1 MTLGIND
8 VHHNVGTTMLSVVML
23 SVVILSDITLSVV
36 APNVTAGIAK
46 GGALTGSTRVGFGFG
61 LAYRHATR
69 TKIPSAP

>member
-8 VHHNVGTTMLSVVML
+8 VQHDVGIIML
-23 SVVILSDITLSVV
+23 SVVILSVIMLSVV
-36 APNVTAGIAK
+36 APNVTDGIAK
-46 GGALTGSTRVGFGFG
+46 SGAPTGSTRVSFG